1 MNLIDGER
9 RRVRDFFAV
18 FLGEV
23 LRKSCTSDSADLEA
37 LASFLLLLVIFN
49 AADMLKNF
57 EILRQITEY
66 RYCGLGTGEGWSKEP
81 DGEEPDGEV
90 ENL

>member
-1 MNLIDGER
+1 
-9 RRVRDFFAV
+9 
-18 FLGEV
+18 
-23 LRKSCTSDSADLEA
+23 LET
-37 LASFLLLLVIFN
+37 LASFLLLLVILN

-57 EILRQITEY
+57 ENLRQITEY

-90 ENL
+90 VNL